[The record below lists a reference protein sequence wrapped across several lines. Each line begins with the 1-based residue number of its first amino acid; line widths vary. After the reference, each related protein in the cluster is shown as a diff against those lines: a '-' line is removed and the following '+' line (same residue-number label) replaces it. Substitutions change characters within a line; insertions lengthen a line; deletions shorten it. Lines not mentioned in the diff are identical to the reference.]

1 MRDILMPNQFT
12 NNELKVV
19 AEAGEA
25 QKAFLARGL
34 ASLAAAKKSGEYFS
48 SAHVLR
54 ELDERLANAKKREQ
68 K

>member
-1 MRDILMPNQFT
+1 MPNQFT
-12 NNELKVV
+12 QNESKVV

-25 QKAFLARGL
+25 QQAFIVRGL

-48 SAHVLR
+48 SADVLK
-54 ELDERLANAKKREQ
+54 ELDEMLANAQKKAQ